1 MSKRYVLIGDFNFVT
16 TREELVNNPPS
27 QNELQLM
34 RSGCGKIRA
43 LEYKARK
50 WVFLGLILTPMLII
64 SVFATWNFLAI
75 GMLIA
80 ALGYFG
86 LVMALPRIL
95 KLFANVSYQVNGIEL
110 VNPMNERL
118 FSVIEDNVED
128 EANNIDAKKYCQKV
142 KAMQRKATC
151 FDKYVVYMLNDGY
164 DNTGLLSSDKRAA

>member
-1 MSKRYVLIGDFNFVT
+1 MPKRHVLIGDFNFIT

-43 LEYKARK
+43 IEYKARK

-64 SVFATWNFLAI
+64 SVFATWKFLAI

-86 LVMALPRIL
+86 LVLALPRIL
-95 KLFANVSYQVNGIEL
+95 KLFANVSYQVNGVEL

-118 FSVIEDNVED
+118 FNVIEDNVEE
-128 EANNIDAKKYCQKV
+128 EATHIDAKKYCQKI
-142 KAMQRKATC
+142 KAMQRKATW
-151 FDKYVVYMLNDGY
+151 FDKYIVYMLNDGY
-164 DNTGLLSSDKRAA
+164 EDAALLSADKRAA